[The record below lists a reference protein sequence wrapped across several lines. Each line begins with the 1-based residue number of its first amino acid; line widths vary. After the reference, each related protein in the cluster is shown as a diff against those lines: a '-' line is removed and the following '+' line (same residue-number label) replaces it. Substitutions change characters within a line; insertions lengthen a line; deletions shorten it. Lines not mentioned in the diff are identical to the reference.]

1 MCLNLLR
8 FNAVNYGK
16 HSVVN
21 TCPHFKR
28 GGQEI
33 TWSSVFRVSYQKII
47 YFRCINDNCDSCEIS
62 RPWVLRN
69 CCVVRSEN
77 SAFWC
82 LLSFSIWLCMSV
94 CLSVCLSLSMS
105 VLARYLFIHLFI
117 SLLLLILLS
126 LNTVLDLKET
136 TSLSV
141 HASFATLS
149 VRWSVCLNDR
159 SLSICLFT
167 ISCHYVWASVSL
179 CVHFICKICLFQ
191 AWGDHLCS
199 LTKNLKQTTKTC
211 DSNRI

>member
-16 HSVVN
+16 NSVVN
-21 TCPHFKR
+21 ACPHFKR

-117 SLLLLILLS
+117 SLLLLMLLS

-141 HASFATLS
+141 HASFA
-149 VRWSVCLNDR
+149 
-159 SLSICLFT
+159 
-167 ISCHYVWASVSL
+167 
-179 CVHFICKICLFQ
+179 
-191 AWGDHLCS
+191 
-199 LTKNLKQTTKTC
+199 
-211 DSNRI
+211 

>member
-1 MCLNLLR
+1 M
-8 FNAVNYGK
+8 
-16 HSVVN
+16 
-21 TCPHFKR
+21 
-28 GGQEI
+28 I
-33 TWSSVFRVSYQKII
+33 TVTLVKYPS
-47 YFRCINDNCDSCEIS
+47 
-62 RPWVLRN
+62 PWVLRN

-179 CVHFICKICLFQ
+179 CVYFICKICLFQ

-211 DSNRI
+211 DRNRI

>member
-16 HSVVN
+16 NSVVN
-21 TCPHFKR
+21 ACPHFKR

-82 LLSFSIWLCMSV
+82 LLSFSICLCMSV

-105 VLARYLFIHLFI
+105 VLAHYLFIHLFI
-117 SLLLLILLS
+117 SLLLLMLLS

-136 TSLSV
+136 ISMPFSLN
-141 HASFATLS
+141 
-149 VRWSVCLNDR
+149 VCLS
-159 SLSICLFT
+159 SLSIHSFIHFFVVVDVVVVEYRLRPEGNNKFVCT
-167 ISCHYVWASVSL
+167 RVICHSVNPLVRLSER
-179 CVHFICKICLFQ
+179 
-191 AWGDHLCS
+191 S
-199 LTKNLKQTTKTC
+199 
-211 DSNRI
+211 

>member
-105 VLARYLFIHLFI
+105 VLDRYLFI
-117 SLLLLILLS
+117 SLLLLLS
-126 LNTVLDLKET
+126 FNTVLELKET

-167 ISCHYVWASVSL
+167 ISCPFVWASVSL
-179 CVHFICKICLFQ
+179 CVYFICKICLSQ
-191 AWGDHLCS
+191 VWGDYLFS
-199 LTKNLKQTTKTC
+199 LTKNLKQTTQTY
-211 DSNRI
+211 DSNRM

>member
-105 VLARYLFIHLFI
+105 VLARYLFVHLFI
-117 SLLLLILLS
+117 SLLLLLS
-126 LNTVLDLKET
+126 FNTVLDLKET

-141 HASFATLS
+141 HASFATLT

-167 ISCHYVWASVSL
+167 ISCPFCMSVCL
-179 CVHFICKICLFQ
+179 LVCLF
-191 AWGDHLCS
+191 HLQNLLVPS
-199 LTKNLKQTTKTC
+199 LGRLFVFFNEKPEANHPNLW
-211 DSNRI
+211 